1 MSTQQHAGGVRT
13 DPVATAPGSDPD
25 TLAIP
30 FFYFPILDLLIY
42 YTCLHRILKPLSR
55 LRNVAALYI
64 RHQKF
69 TAVSAAPGTTVPWA

>member
-30 FFYFPILDLLIY
+30 FFYFPILDLLI
-42 YTCLHRILKPLSR
+42 
-55 LRNVAALYI
+55 
-64 RHQKF
+64 
-69 TAVSAAPGTTVPWA
+69 